1 MDDYET
7 MCCCNS
13 IISTMCSNI
22 YPLENP
28 QSLSSTRT
36 TSKCHSPSETSPS
49 SSSSGSSAQPDQ
61 DQKLILKDQIMRLV
75 KELVILPERKDPEND
90 YHSNSNSLFH
100 SLKTKGIGE

>member
-13 IISTMCSNI
+13 IISTMC
-22 YPLENP
+22 
-28 QSLSSTRT
+28 T
-36 TSKCHSPSETSPS
+36 
-49 SSSSGSSAQPDQ
+49 QPDQ